1 MIKYII
7 NLIRDL
13 QGEIMDKIRKILVLS
28 VLVISLPS
36 FAADHTIKMLSSSN
50 GQMMV
55 FEPAVLKIKV
65 GDTVTWKATNPGH
78 NTASINEMTPDQSL
92 AWNGGINEEIKITFS
107 KEGVY
112 GYKCTPHYIL
122 GMVGIVAVGDN
133 MSNLSTATEFAS
145 EAEKKFATNKDRF
158 SKYLSELNN

>member
-1 MIKYII
+1 M
-7 NLIRDL
+7 
-13 QGEIMDKIRKILVLS
+13 EIIRKLLILMIFIIS
-28 VLVISLPS
+28 VPAYS
-36 FAADHTIKMLSSSN
+36 ADYTVEMLSSSD

-55 FEPAVLKIKV
+55 FKPAVLQIKP

-78 NTASINEMTPDQSL
+78 NTASINEMSPDSSL
-92 AWNGGINEEIKITFS
+92 QWDGKINEELRITFT

-122 GMVGIVAVGDN
+122 GMVGIVSVGDN
-133 MSNLSTATEFAS
+133 TTNLSSASEYAS

-158 SKYLSELNN
+158 TKYINELK

>member
-1 MIKYII
+1 ME
-7 NLIRDL
+7 N
-13 QGEIMDKIRKILVLS
+13 IRKILMLIVLMIS
-28 VLVISLPS
+28 VPS

-55 FEPAVLKIKV
+55 FEPAVLKIKA

-78 NTASINEMTPDQSL
+78 NTASIKEMSPDQSL
-92 AWNGGINEEIKITFS
+92 EWNGKINEELKITFT

-122 GMVGIVAVGDN
+122 GMVGIIAVGDN
-133 MSNLSTATEFAS
+133 MGNLSTASEFAIA
-145 EAEKKFATNKDRF
+145 EEKKFATNKDRF
-158 SKYLSELNN
+158 SKYLNDVKN